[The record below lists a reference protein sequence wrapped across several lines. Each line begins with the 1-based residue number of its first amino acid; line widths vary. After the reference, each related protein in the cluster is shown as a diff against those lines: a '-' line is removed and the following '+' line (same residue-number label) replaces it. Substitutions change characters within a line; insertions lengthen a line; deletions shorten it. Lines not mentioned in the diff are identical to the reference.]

1 VIVLRSGDRSSVRR
15 EPRWSRVY
23 QPRLTLYV
31 FVAMLAIRCT
41 AQEPSGQSQPPD
53 QQNIVHGTVVNAVT
67 HEPIGRALV
76 FSPDNRFATLTDGEG
91 HFEFTLPKANTGS
104 GVGYGGSFLSSGHSQ
119 RMWSTGTGSLSWLT
133 ARKPGFL
140 NDPKEQAQIE
150 AFQGSEI
157 IISLMPEAL
166 IKGRVTVS
174 AADAASG
181 VNVQIFSQQVQDGT
195 TRWMPGTSVR
205 TNSNGEFRFAE
216 LLPGAYKLVTHEWMD
231 NDPIASIPGSQLYGF
246 PPVFYPSATD
256 FDAAS
261 TIQVT
266 AGQTYQADLSIIR
279 QPYYP
284 VTIPVASSESIAGV
298 GITVSPNGHRSPGY
312 SLGYVASKQTI
323 EGSLPKGNYL
333 VEAATYRPNQANGSV
348 TLAVPEA
355 AGAGSNLILIPK
367 SSININVV
375 EEFTSTDRNSSMSW
389 SDGHHTFALRGP
401 RTYLQDI
408 RLEATDDFEQ
418 RGGGSLRQ
426 STGPN
431 DESLVIE
438 NLLPGRYWL
447 RVRPSR
453 GYVASAT
460 RDGVD
465 LLRQPLV
472 VGSGANT
479 PIEIKMRDDTAEID
493 GTVAGIAAQ
502 SGTTDGATF
511 GAGISSPHAWIS
523 CVPLGDSPGQY
534 EQTPVSSEGKFNA
547 QNLAPGTYRVMAF
560 KKQHWDLPYR
570 EAEAMR
576 AYESKGQVVHLS
588 PGQKANVQLQII
600 SDSD

>member
-1 VIVLRSGDRSSVRR
+1 MTIRHTAIVLVGLLGVGGIFT
-15 EPRWSRVY
+15 EKA
-23 QPRLTLYV
+23 T
-31 FVAMLAIRCT
+31 
-41 AQEPSGQSQPPD
+41 GQSQSPD
-53 QQNIVHGTVVNAVT
+53 NRENIIHGTVVNAVP

-76 FSPDNRFATLTDGEG
+76 SSSDNRFATLTDGEG
-91 HFEFTLPKANTGS
+91 HFEFTSPKANTES
-104 GVGYGGSFLSSGHSQ
+104 AGSFVSSFASTGKLQ
-119 RMWSTGTGSLSWLT
+119 RMWSTGAAGSLSWLT

-150 AFQGSEI
+150 AFPGTEI

-174 AADAASG
+174 ATDAASG
-181 VNVQIFSQQVQDGT
+181 ANVQIFSQQVLDGM

-231 NDPIASIPGSQLYGF
+231 NDPIATVPGSQLYGF
-246 PPVFYPSATD
+246 PPVFYPGATD
-256 FDAAS
+256 FAAAS
-261 TIQVT
+261 AIQLT

-284 VTIPVASSESIAGV
+284 VTIPVASSESSAGV

-323 EGSLPKGNYL
+323 EGSLPRGNYL
-333 VEAATYRPNQANGSV
+333 VEAATYGPNPASGSV
-348 TLAVPEA
+348 NLAVPEA
-355 AGAGSNLILIPK
+355 AGGGSNLVLIPT
-367 SSININVV
+367 SSITVNVV
-375 EEFTSTDRNSSMSW
+375 EEFTSTDRNGSMSW
-389 SDGHHTFALRGP
+389 SDGHRNFTLRGP
-401 RTYLQDI
+401 RAYLQDI
-408 RLEATDDFEQ
+408 RLETADGFEL
-418 RGGGSLRQ
+418 RTSGSLRQ
-426 STGPN
+426 PTGPN
-431 DESLVIE
+431 DESLVLE
-438 NLLPGRYWL
+438 NLALGQYWL
-447 RVRPSR
+447 RLHPSR

-465 LLRQPLV
+465 LLRQSLV
-472 VGSGANT
+472 VGSGSNT

-493 GTVAGIAAQ
+493 GTVAGIVVR
-502 SGTTDGATF
+502 SGTPDGATF
-511 GAGISSPHAWIS
+511 GAGISSPQAWIS

-534 EQTPVSSEGKFNA
+534 QQSPVSSEGKFNV

-600 SDSD
+600 SDTD